1 MPSPARLSLWIFLLL
16 SLVIVGCSDYH
27 GQKADV
33 VIPDAHGGGSALAI
47 DPQSKLL
54 ASGGLDGTLRLTRL
68 ADGAPLA
75 KWRGHSSSI
84 TGIYF
89 FRDGQRLLT
98 GGYDGMI
105 DEWNLDG
112 LLRREWDTGSPINH
126 LVANEE
132 ADLVLTGHEDGSV
145 QLWNLGTSALIK
157 RWPVFPGGVNAVA
170 LDGAGHRVAATG
182 PDGAVALWPIDGQPR
197 SFERSENESNTLVFS
212 PDGQSLYG
220 AGWYRLYR
228 WDLKSGRLQMI
239 PTEHGGRINRITFM
253 PNGHSLAS
261 ISRQFDSA
269 VIILDAASGQTE
281 RRFQKHELCGS
292 VVTVSPD
299 GHYLA
304 STSDDASVRIW
315 DLLRK
320 PAEPDASQ

>member
-1 MPSPARLSLWIFLLL
+1 MFARSNKWFVLL
-16 SLVIVGCSDYH
+16 SLLLAAGCNNYH
-27 GQKADV
+27 GQKADLI
-33 VIPDAHGGGSALAI
+33 IPNAHGGGSALAI
-47 DPQSKLL
+47 DPESRLL

-68 ADGAPLA
+68 ADGAPVA
-75 KWRGHSSSI
+75 KWRGHGSSV
-84 TGIYF
+84 TGVHF
-89 FRDGQRLLT
+89 FRDGRRLLT

-126 LVANEE
+126 LVANEK
-132 ADLVLTGHEDGSV
+132 AGLVLTGHEDGSV
-145 QLWNLGTSALIK
+145 QLWNLTTSALIK

-170 LDGAGHRVAATG
+170 LDGTGRRVAATG
-182 PDGAVALWPIDGQPR
+182 PDGVIASWLIDGQPR
-197 SFERSENESNTLVFS
+197 RFEPSENSSNTLVFA
-212 PDGQSLYG
+212 PDGKSLYG

-228 WDLKSGRLQMI
+228 WNLNSGKLQMI
-239 PTEHGGRINRITFM
+239 PTEHGGRINRIAFM
-253 PNGHSLAS
+253 PDGRSLAT

-269 VIILDAASGQTE
+269 VIILDAATGKTQ

-320 PAEPDASQ
+320 PPEPEASR